1 MPGFLIQARKSSD
14 GLSKPLACGDDGEL
28 KVILCGVQPDG
39 TVTPLQCDADGKL
52 VTTS

>member
-1 MPGFLIQARKSSD
+1 MPGLLIHGRKSSD
-14 GLSKPLACGDDGEL
+14 GLSKPLDCGDGGEL

>member
-1 MPGFLIQARKSSD
+1 MPGLLIHGIKS
-14 GLSKPLACGDDGEL
+14 GGQSKPLACGDDGEL
-28 KVILCGVQPDG
+28 KVILCGVQIDG